1 MRWRQN
7 PQRVAWI
14 ILIANFTACCFLTVA
29 VPVAA
34 RSFVL
39 HATRPLAAYLTTT
52 QGTVQLRTP
61 GASDP
66 NAVPD
71 GVERREVLEGSQ
83 IATDNTAQ
91 ALLVISSDKAG
102 QRVLTQLQL
111 FPNSS
116 LRITQFRSPR
126 FSFSRDLY
134 DLDLVLEK
142 GRVRVA
148 ATDGD
153 RAVQVSLETP
163 QGTTY
168 FGDGTMDIVVRDSES
183 QITTLSGSAQV
194 LAAGTEVTA
203 GAGQRVVVSAGR
215 VPGLPVPA
223 EQNLVRNG
231 AFSTDLTPSWEKVVE
246 IDSDHQPGEVSLTT
260 VGERPAARFW
270 RRAEDSAPNMIGVL
284 QVLNQDVQ
292 GLDSLVL
299 QLDVQIL
306 NQSVPAGGWR
316 ASEYPVMVDLAY
328 TDIYGKSLH
337 WRHNFYWYDLP
348 PGSTWDRPTT
358 DSEKIPLGV
367 WYTFESKNLIEELRD
382 TRPARLNS
390 ITISARGHDYESMV
404 SDVAL
409 VAK

>member
-14 ILIANFTACCFLTVA
+14 ILIASFTACCFLSVA
-29 VPVAA
+29 VPVGV
-34 RSFVL
+34 RSFLL

-61 GASDP
+61 GSSDP
-66 NAVPD
+66 SAVPG

-83 IATDNTAQ
+83 IATDSTAQ

-102 QRVLTQLQL
+102 QQVLMQLQL
-111 FPNSS
+111 FPNSA
-116 LRITQFRSPR
+116 LRLAQYRSPR
-126 FSFSRDLY
+126 FSLSQDLY

-148 ATDGD
+148 ATDGE
-153 RAVQVSLETP
+153 RAIQVSLQTP
-163 QGTTY
+163 QATTH
-168 FGDGTMDIVVRDSES
+168 FGDGTMDILIRDGES
-183 QITTLSGSAQV
+183 QITTLSGVAQV
-194 LAAGTEVTA
+194 VAAGREATVGE
-203 GAGQRVVVSAGR
+203 GQRVAVSADSG
-215 VPGLPVPA
+215 PGLPVSA

-231 AFSTDLTPSWEKVVE
+231 AFSADLASDWEKVVE
-246 IDSDHQPGEVSLTT
+246 IDPDHQPGDVSLTM

-270 RRAEDSAPNMIGVL
+270 RRAEDGAPNMVGVL
-284 QVLNQDVQ
+284 QFLNQDVL

-348 PGSTWDRPTT
+348 PGSNWDRPTG

-390 ITISARGHDYESMV
+390 LTISARGHDYESLV

>member
-14 ILIANFTACCFLTVA
+14 ILIANFTACCFLTLA
-29 VPVAA
+29 VPTAV

-39 HATRPLAAYLTTT
+39 HATRPLTSYLTTT

-66 NAVPD
+66 SAVPD

-91 ALLVISSDKAG
+91 ALLVISLDKAG
-102 QRVLTQLQL
+102 QQVLTQLQL

-116 LRITQFRSPR
+116 LRITYCRSPR
-126 FSFSRDLY
+126 FSFSQDFY
-134 DLDLVLEK
+134 DLNLVLEK

-153 RAVQVSLETP
+153 RAIKVSLATP
-163 QGTTY
+163 HGETY
-168 FGDGTMDIVVRDSES
+168 FGDGTMDVVVRGTES
-183 QITTLSGSAQV
+183 QITTLSGTARV
-194 LAAGTEVTA
+194 LAAGTEVSA
-203 GAGQRVVVSAGR
+203 GAGQRVAVSAGR
-215 VPGLPVPA
+215 APGLPVPA
-223 EQNLVRNG
+223 EQNLVSNG
-231 AFSTDLTPSWEKVVE
+231 TFSADLMSSWEKVVE
-246 IDSDHQPGEVSLTT
+246 IDPDHEPGEVSLTT

-270 RRAEDSAPNMIGVL
+270 RRAEDGAPNMIGVL

-299 QLDVQIL
+299 QLDVQIM

-358 DSEKIPLGV
+358 GSEKIPLGV

-382 TRPARLNS
+382 TPPARLNS